1 MKTIEDSEG
10 GMAEA
15 STTTTSAE
23 APPQAEPVWPGWLI
37 ATAICI
43 RFYSRLPVPALPGET
58 DPHAPPDFRT
68 VPRAL
73 PFAALVI
80 ALPAA
85 LLLLGAGLAG
95 LGGLLSATLAIA
107 TLAVTT
113 GALHEDGLADSAD
126 GLFGGRTPERRLE
139 IMKDSRLGSYGALA
153 MGLALLLRVSA
164 LALILDRAGPL
175 AAAGVFTIA
184 AVLSRLSGVHLLAMV
199 EPARVNGA
207 SAAVGRPSMR
217 TALLGYGIGFV
228 LALLIDAALGLSE
241 AGLVLG
247 FVLTAVNAVL
257 VRRLCLRL
265 IGGQTGDIAG
275 ATQQLDEI
283 AIYLGFALVLGI
295 GSP

>member
-1 MKTIEDSEG
+1 MKTIEDRD
-10 GMAEA
+10 EA
-15 STTTTSAE
+15 A
-23 APPQAEPVWPGWLI
+23 PQATPVPPANAEPAWPGWTV

-43 RFYSRLPVPALPGET
+43 RFYSRLPVPALPGEA
-58 DPHAPPDFRT
+58 DPHAAPDFRT

-73 PFAALVI
+73 PLAALVI

-85 LLLLGAGLAG
+85 LVLVGAGAAG

-153 MGLALLLRVSA
+153 MGLALLLRVFA

-175 AAAGVFTIA
+175 AASGALVAA
-184 AVLSRLSGVHLLAMV
+184 AVLSRLSGLHLLAGMA
-199 EPARVNGA
+199 PARAVGA
-207 SAAVGRPSMR
+207 SASVGRPSLPTAWLASAIGLSLAGGLALVCR
-217 TALLGYGIGFV
+217 LPLAGLGLGLALIALNALLV
-228 LALLIDAALGLSE
+228 S
-241 AGLVLG
+241 
-247 FVLTAVNAVL
+247 
-257 VRRLCLRL
+257 RLCLRL

-283 AIYLGFALVLGI
+283 ALYLSFALMLGT
-295 GSP
+295 GLS

>member
-1 MKTIEDSEG
+1 MKTIEDRD
-10 GMAEA
+10 EA
-15 STTTTSAE
+15 A
-23 APPQAEPVWPGWLI
+23 PQAAPVPPADAEPAWPGWAV

-43 RFYSRLPVPALPGET
+43 RFYSRLPVPALPGEA
-58 DPHAPPDFRT
+58 DPHAAPDFRT

-73 PFAALVI
+73 PFAALII

-85 LLLLGAGLAG
+85 FVLAGAGAAG

-107 TLAVTT
+107 TLALTT

-153 MGLALLLRVSA
+153 MGLALLLRVFA

-175 AAAGVFTIA
+175 AASGALVAA
-184 AVLSRLSGVHLLAMV
+184 AVLSRLSGLHLLAGMA
-199 EPARVNGA
+199 PARAAGA
-207 SAAVGRPSMR
+207 SASVGRPSLQ
-217 TALLGYGIGFV
+217 TAW
-228 LALLIDAALGLSE
+228 LASALGLLLAGGLALIGRLPL
-241 AGLVLG
+241 AGLGLG
-247 FVLTAVNAVL
+247 LALIALNAIL

-283 AIYLGFALVLGI
+283 ALYLGFALVI
-295 GSP
+295 GAAGS

>member
-1 MKTIEDSEG
+1 MKTIEDRN
-10 GMAEA
+10 EA
-15 STTTTSAE
+15 VPQT
-23 APPQAEPVWPGWLI
+23 APMPPANAEPAWPGWI
-37 ATAICI
+37 VATAICI
-43 RFYSRLPVPALPGET
+43 RFYSRLPVPALPGEA
-58 DPHAPPDFRT
+58 DPHAAPDFRT

-85 LLLLGAGLAG
+85 FVLVGAGAAG

-139 IMKDSRLGSYGALA
+139 IMKDSLVGSYGALA
-153 MGLALLLRVSA
+153 MALALLLRVFT

-175 AAAGVFTIA
+175 AAGAALLAA
-184 AVLSRLSGVHLLAMV
+184 AVLSRLSGLHLLAGMA
-199 EPARVNGA
+199 PARAAGA
-207 SAAVGRPSMR
+207 SASVGQPSLP
-217 TALLGYGIGFV
+217 TAWLASAIGLLLAGG
-228 LALLIDAALGLSE
+228 LALICRLPLAGLGL
-241 AGLVLG
+241 GLALIA
-247 FVLTAVNAVL
+247 LNALL

-283 AIYLGFALVLGI
+283 ALNLGFALVI
-295 GSP
+295 GAAGS